1 MNEKLIKTKIEIHK
15 KQVESLSK
23 IESELVEIIS
33 NTGNDALMEKFI
45 DWQNQRMRC
54 NETYIATIS
63 KLTES

>member
-33 NTGNDALMEKFI
+33 NTGALMEKFV
-45 DWQNQRMRC
+45 DWKNQRMRC

-63 KLTES
+63 KLAES

>member
-15 KQVESLSK
+15 KQVKSLSK

>member
-33 NTGNDALMEKFI
+33 NTGNYALMEKFV
-45 DWQNQRMRC
+45 DWKNQRMRC

-63 KLTES
+63 KLAES